1 MHNNDVHGIKEAW
14 GYVVLLAARN
24 KVFHNVL
31 PPAFVSSVR
40 NRVVVH
46 CRVPQC
52 KASHVVCYE
61 NNVLCTERHCSLNPL
76 VSVDVVPGGGGG
88 RNVQEGN
95 KDKRGLGGGDVR
107 LDVSCT
113 ICEDAPCLFVC
124 TFDGEFTHVFSLRV
138 PLLNRLACW
147 NISTRLARMTSS
159 QGLQSVNIQV

>member
-76 VSVDVVPGGGGG
+76 VSVDVVPGGAGAEMCRGETKTKGGW
-88 RNVQEGN
+88 V
-95 KDKRGLGGGDVR
+95 GGM
-107 LDVSCT
+107 LD
-113 ICEDAPCLFVC
+113 
-124 TFDGEFTHVFSLRV
+124 
-138 PLLNRLACW
+138 
-147 NISTRLARMTSS
+147 
-159 QGLQSVNIQV
+159 